1 MNEWYINLNLPLLYQ
16 IAIQGVSFFLFFT
29 IVKTMFYAKVK
40 GIMEEREKQITSG
53 LDSADEATKKAE
65 QIERECKAKMESL
78 EEERIQM
85 LKEASDA
92 SEALKAKIIA
102 DAQKQAAEIVENAK
116 KDIKVQQ
123 ERAEKEFVG
132 SMIDL
137 TIEAAEK
144 IVGKSLNKEDH
155 MNLIS
160 ESINQFKEV

>member
-1 MNEWYINLNLPLLYQ
+1 MNGWYINLDLALLYQ

-29 IVKTMFYAKVK
+29 IVKTLFYNKVK
-40 GIMEEREKQITSG
+40 GIIEARQQQITSG
-53 LDSADEATKKAE
+53 IDSADEATRKAE
-65 QIERECKAKMESL
+65 QIERECKEKMESL
-78 EEERIQM
+78 EAERIQM
-85 LKEASDA
+85 LKDASDA
-92 SEALKAKIIA
+92 SEVLKQKIIA
-102 DAQKQAAEIVENAK
+102 DAQKQAAEILENAK

>member
-1 MNEWYINLNLPLLYQ
+1 MGWYIKLDTALLYQ
-16 IAIQGVSFFLFFT
+16 FAIQGVSFFLFFT
-29 IVKTMFYAKVK
+29 IVKTLFYNKVK
-40 GIMEEREKQITSG
+40 GIIDERQHQITSG
-53 LDSADEATKKAE
+53 LDSADEATRKAE
-65 QIERECKAKMESL
+65 EIEREC
-78 EEERIQM
+78 
-85 LKEASDA
+85 
-92 SEALKAKIIA
+92 
-102 DAQKQAAEIVENAK
+102 QAAEIVENAK

>member
-1 MNEWYINLNLPLLYQ
+1 MGWYINLDLALLYQ

-29 IVKTMFYAKVK
+29 IVKTLFYNKVK
-40 GIMEEREKQITSG
+40 GIIEAREQQIVSG
-53 LDSADEATKKAE
+53 INSADEATLKAE
-65 QIERECKAKMESL
+65 QIERECKEKMENL
-78 EEERIQM
+78 EAERIQI
-85 LKEASDA
+85 LQEASDA
-92 SEALKAKIIA
+92 SEVLKQKILA
-102 DAQKQAAEIVENAK
+102 DANKQAAEILENAK